1 MTLGV
6 CPKPYTGL
14 MPTQSAYAGFS
25 ILFFNLLKFTE
36 VYLISLALVLA
47 ALVALFAGS
56 LPILALAI
64 AGLAIKIYPI
74 AALAVFAAVT
84 AWAVNQFWR

>member
-1 MTLGV
+1 M
-6 CPKPYTGL
+6 
-14 MPTQSAYAGFS
+14 
-25 ILFFNLLKFTE
+25 
-36 VYLISLALVLA
+36 ISLALVLA
-47 ALVALFAGS
+47 ALAALFAGS

>member
-1 MTLGV
+1 MSNKKTRKKKLDTKGAE
-6 CPKPYTGL
+6 
-14 MPTQSAYAGFS
+14 M
-25 ILFFNLLKFTE
+25 
-36 VYLISLALVLA
+36 ISLALVLA
-47 ALVALFAGS
+47 AVVALFAGS